1 MYFSFLHYS
10 LTLPLKQFGDRSFL
24 STIALAAAQPPVA
37 VGLGAIAGH
46 AVATIIAVA
55 GGSVI
60 ARYISEKAIGIIG
73 GCLFL
78 VFAVTTA
85 IGVF

>member
-1 MYFSFLHYS
+1 M
-10 LTLPLKQFGDRSFL
+10 
-24 STIALAAAQPPVA
+24 A
-37 VGLGAIAGH
+37 VGLGAVAGH

-60 ARYISEKAIGIIG
+60 AKYISEKAIGIIG